1 MANFKVSRYVFQSGM
16 QSKSSFKGNDVV
28 SLNSK
33 ENANRFC
40 RFFSNLA
47 ETACP
52 KSKFGIKTT
61 EYNKQIRN
69 EYEDFA
75 LQNVDT
81 TTVDKI
87 LKNLD
92 VDTASGIDQI
102 CSKFFIYCFPVI
114 VIHLINIINLS
125 IKLDTF
131 PSKCKITQLNW
142 SKNEMKTE
150 TKYTDQLIFYLQY
163 QR

>member
-1 MANFKVSRYVFQSGM
+1 M
-16 QSKSSFKGNDVV
+16 QSKISFKENDVV

-47 ETACP
+47 ETACQQN
-52 KSKFGIKTT
+52 KFGVKTK
-61 EYNKQIRN
+61 EY

-81 TTVDKI
+81 TIVDKI
-87 LKNLD
+87 LKNLHFG
-92 VDTASGIDQI
+92 TSSGIDQI

-114 VIHLINIINLS
+114 VIHLIKNINLS

-142 SKNEMKTE
+142 KKNEMLNLRTHLSFTFNIKGDR
-150 TKYTDQLIFYLQY
+150 KINLQ
-163 QR
+163 